1 MVIRD
6 LPDSKENNVV
16 VSAKTVLFKE
26 NDFSK
31 DIYIVKRGKIRILKK
46 IGSRQVQLMVVE
58 AGGIFGEI
66 SMFDGGP
73 RTATAVASEDSELIK
88 MTPALFSETL
98 KKIPDWFMAI
108 ARVLSQRIRQTDNR
122 LGLSGP
128 VVNEVNVS
136 AILLYLASGNKQQ
149 EGLDLPEVE
158 KTLSALLNIPISEM
172 ELVFSSLSKK
182 KVIELTADKM
192 KVPSVDVLTDHLEG
206 LRNQLSQSFII

>member
-6 LPDSKENNVV
+6 IPNVKENTVIV
-16 VSAKTVLFKE
+16 PSKTVLFKE

-46 IGSRQVQLMVVE
+46 IGSRQVQLMTVE

-66 SMFDGGP
+66 SMFDNGP
-73 RTATAVASEDSELIK
+73 RTATAVAAEDTELIK
-88 MTPALFSETL
+88 MTPALFSESL
-98 KKIPDWFMAI
+98 KKVPEWFMAI
-108 ARVLSQRIRQTDNR
+108 ARVLSQRIRQTDSR

-136 AILLYLASGNKQQ
+136 AILLYLASGSKDN
-149 EGLDLPEVE
+149 EGMILSEVE
-158 KTLSALLNIPISEM
+158 KTLSALLNIPINEM
-172 ELVFSSLSKK
+172 EIVFASLVKK
-182 KVIELTADKM
+182 KVVELTADKI
-192 KVPSVDVLTDHLEG
+192 KVSSVESLTEHLAG